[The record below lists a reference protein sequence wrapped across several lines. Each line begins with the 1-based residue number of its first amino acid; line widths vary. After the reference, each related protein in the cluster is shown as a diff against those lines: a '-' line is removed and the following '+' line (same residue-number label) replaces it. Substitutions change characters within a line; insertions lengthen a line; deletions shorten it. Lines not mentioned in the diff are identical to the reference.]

1 VKPPR
6 TRRSFSTPPRTRLD
20 RFIRRHRIRPSLLA
34 RTAGVTRQHVTRLRR
49 STGNP
54 TLSAMLALRNAC
66 RRITGRRVSVTDL
79 FNLGER
85 CR

>member
-1 VKPPR
+1 MKPAHA
-6 TRRSFSTPPRTRLD
+6 RRSSATSPRMRLD

-49 STGNP
+49 TTGNP